1 MKRLLMLI
9 PLAFLCCLGCQQ
21 GERVLVEPKPDV
33 EADIQAIKDMV
44 AEMEAATNSADLNW
58 PTYYGEETVSIP
70 PNAPPSIGKEA
81 ILRSAKKMF
90 EEMSPQEKDVVQ
102 DVQVS
107 GNLAVAHVT
116 WSGLITPK
124 AGGDPFNANGNWIL
138 VFRRESDN
146 AWKVIYSIWSDES
159 LVSPTQAE

>member
-1 MKRLLMLI
+1 MLI
-9 PLAFLCCLGCQQ
+9 PLIFLCCLGCQQ
-21 GERVLVEPKPDV
+21 GEEVAAADV
-33 EADIQAIKDMV
+33 EVDIQAIKNIIA
-44 AEMEAATNSADLNW
+44 AEEAATNSANIDW

-81 ILRSAKKMF
+81 ILRSAQKMF

-107 GNLAVAHVT
+107 GNLAVAHVA

-124 AGGDPFNANGNWIL
+124 VGGEPFNANGNWIL
-138 VFRRESDN
+138 VFSRESGN
-146 AWKVIYSIWSDES
+146 SWKIIYSIWSDES
-159 LVSPTQAE
+159 LVHPNQAE